1 MIELRIKK
9 KITLN
14 YANSQ
19 FDISCEVLKHTKTWE
34 CVLCINFSKNQWAVF
49 HSDTYFISDR
59 IAEIMR
65 TKLDTEMHG

>member
-19 FDISCEVLKHTKTWE
+19 FDISCEVLKHTKT
-34 CVLCINFSKNQWAVF
+34 
-49 HSDTYFISDR
+49 
-59 IAEIMR
+59 
-65 TKLDTEMHG
+65 